1 MRYNIP
7 KGNAVHHDHHEQHH
21 HHDLSGRKLF
31 IAIVLN
37 GIITV
42 AQVAGGIIAGS
53 LALLGDALHNFSDVM
68 ALLISWFAHRIS
80 GKEADRTRTFGYRR
94 AEIVAA
100 LFNASVLAGISVYLI
115 YASVVR
121 LIHPEPVLSEWVIW
135 MGLLGIVVNGG
146 SLFLLEA
153 DASGNMNIR
162 AAYLHLLGDVLTSV
176 AVVLGGVA
184 IALWQ
189 VFWIDPLISIAI
201 ALYLIYASLNL
212 VREST
217 GVLMQFAPDSV
228 DLRELE
234 EAVLAERSV
243 ANVHH
248 IHLWRLS
255 DSAIHLEAHL
265 DFRDD
270 LPLSEATR
278 TIERLETLLHARFG
292 IAHTTFQSEYGR
304 DDDKSLI
311 ACPGG
316 HHHGA
321 GTCLPPA

>member
-31 IAIVLN
+31 IAIMLN

-100 LFNASVLAGISVYLI
+100 LFNASVLAGIGVYLI

-153 DASGNMNIR
+153 DARGNMNIR

-217 GVLMQFAPDSV
+217 DVLMQFAPDSV
-228 DLRELE
+228 DLRKLE

-278 TIERLETLLHARFG
+278 TIERLETLLHTRFG
-292 IAHTTFQSEYGR
+292 IAHMTFQSEYGR

-311 ACPGG
+311 VCPGG
-316 HHHGA
+316 HHHGDRA
-321 GTCLPPA
+321 CLPPA

>member
-1 MRYNIP
+1 MQ
-7 KGNAVHHDHHEQHH
+7 HDHHEHHH

-31 IAIVLN
+31 IAIILN

-80 GKEADRTRTFGYRR
+80 GREADRTRTFGYRR

-100 LFNASVLAGISVYLI
+100 LFNAAVLAGIGVYLI

-121 LIHPEPVLSEWVIW
+121 LLHPEPVLSDWVIW

-153 DASGNMNIR
+153 DARANMNIR

-184 IALWQ
+184 IAVWQ

-201 ALYLIYASLNL
+201 AIYLIYASVNL
-212 VREST
+212 LREST
-217 GVLMQFAPDSV
+217 GVLMQFAPGSV
-228 DLRELE
+228 DLHEVE
-234 EAVLAERSV
+234 TAMLAEGAV

-255 DSAIHLEAHL
+255 DRVIHLEAHL
-265 DFRDD
+265 DFRED

-278 TIERLETLLHARFG
+278 TVERLEALLHDRFG

-316 HHHGA
+316 HHRHDDA
-321 GTCLPPA
+321 CLAPA

>member
-1 MRYNIP
+1 
-7 KGNAVHHDHHEQHH
+7 VQHDHHDHHHHH
-21 HHDLSGRKLF
+21 HHDISGVKLF

-37 GIITV
+37 SVITA

-53 LALLGDALHNFSDVM
+53 LALLSDALHNFSDVM

-80 GKEADRTRTFGYRR
+80 GKEADKTKTFGYKR

-100 LFNASVLAGISVYLI
+100 LFNASVLAGIGVYLI
-115 YASVVR
+115 YASIMR
-121 LIHPEPVLSEWVIW
+121 LIHPEPVLSNWVVW

-153 DASGNMNIR
+153 DARSNMNIR

-189 VFWIDPLISIAI
+189 IYWIDPLISIAI
-201 ALYLIYASLNL
+201 ALYLITASAGLI
-212 VREST
+212 RESA
-217 GVLMQFAPDSV
+217 GVLMQFAPASV
-228 DLRELE
+228 DLHDVET
-234 EAVLAERSV
+234 AICADPAI

-255 DSAIHLEAHL
+255 DHAIHLEAHL
-265 DFRDD
+265 DFHADR
-270 LPLSEATR
+270 PLSEVSKIVEK
-278 TIERLETLLHARFG
+278 IEAMLHARFG
-292 IAHTTFQSEYGR
+292 ITHTTFQSEYGR
-304 DDDKSLI
+304 DDNKNLI
-311 ACPGG
+311 A
-316 HHHGA
+316 
-321 GTCLPPA
+321 